1 MVLYL
6 TEDDVRR
13 LLTMEIALEATERSL
28 KDRALGR
35 AVDVPRVRT
44 HVPQGIQHVLQAAA
58 PDLGWIGFKYYYTRP
73 GQSSWAGQKTFFVHL
88 LDIETTKL
96 AAIVE
101 AGWMSMLRTGAASG
115 VATRHLANPDAS
127 IVGQIG
133 AGFQG
138 IGQLQA
144 VCAVREIRTA
154 RVYSRNREKLEAFC
168 LKMSRDLGIEVVPA
182 ESPRAAVQGAHI
194 VNVITKAATPVLFGD
209 WLEPGQH
216 INAAGSNALNRREL
230 DETAVERCKLVTVD
244 ARGTARKECGDLL
257 PLVEHGDLDWDDI
270 PEIGEVIAG
279 DVPGRSSPAD
289 ITLYESHGMGI
300 QDLYVAARMVDLAR
314 EHGVGTGLP
323 IGDPATRTQT

>member
-6 TEDDVRR
+6 TEDDIRQ
-13 LLTMEIALEATERSL
+13 LLTMDIALEGTERAL

-35 AVDVPRVRT
+35 AVDIPRVRT
-44 HVPQGIQHVLQAAA
+44 HIAQGIQHVLQAAA

-73 GQSSWAGQKTFFVHL
+73 GQNTWAGQKTFFVHL

-96 AAIVE
+96 AAIIE

-115 VATRHLANPDAS
+115 VATRYLANPDAS

-144 VCAVREIRTA
+144 VCAVRDIRVA

-168 LKMSRDLGIEVVPA
+168 LKMSRELGIEVEPV
-182 ESPRAAVQGAHI
+182 ESARAAVQGAHI
-194 VNVITKAATPVLFGD
+194 VNVITKAATPVLLGD
-209 WLEPGQH
+209 WLETGQH
-216 INAAGSNALNRREL
+216 INAAGSNALKRREL
-230 DETAVERCKLVTVD
+230 DERAVERCKLITVD
-244 ARGTARKECGDLL
+244 SRATAQKECGDLL
-257 PLVEHGDLDWDDI
+257 PVVEQGHVDWDRI
-270 PEIGEVIAG
+270 TEIGEVITG
-279 DVPGRSSPAD
+279 DASGRSSRND

-300 QDLYVAARMVDLAR
+300 QDLYVAARMLQLAR
-314 EHGVGTGLP
+314 ERGVGTELA
-323 IGDPATRTQT
+323 IGA